1 VPGHQTRRRNFLQE
15 GNHAQTRTLFAV
27 ALLVLFLGASFSAEA
42 AKVDVKA
49 ARAECFRQANAA
61 VANIGF
67 NPNAADRNV
76 VGTDAYRECC
86 RKAGIR
92 P

>member
-1 VPGHQTRRRNFLQE
+1 MLG
-15 GNHAQTRTLFAV
+15 TRTLFAV
-27 ALLVLFLGASFSAEA
+27 ALLVPFLGASFSAEA

-67 NPNAADRNV
+67 NPNAADRNA
-76 VGTDAYRECC
+76 VGTDAYRACC
-86 RKAGIR
+86 LKAGIR

>member
-1 VPGHQTRRRNFLQE
+1 MLS
-15 GNHAQTRTLFAV
+15 TRTLFAT
-27 ALLVLFLGASFSAEA
+27 ALLVPFLGASFSAEA

-61 VANIGF
+61 VASIGF
-67 NPNAADRNV
+67 NPTNADKNAT
-76 VGTDAYRECC
+76 GTDAYRECC

>member
-1 VPGHQTRRRNFLQE
+1 MLC
-15 GNHAQTRTLFAV
+15 TRTLFAV
-27 ALLVLFLGASFSAEA
+27 SLLVPFLGASFSAEA

-67 NPNAADRNV
+67 NPNAADRNC
-76 VGTDAYRECC
+76 VGQDAYRA
-86 RKAGIR
+86 RYFKAGIR